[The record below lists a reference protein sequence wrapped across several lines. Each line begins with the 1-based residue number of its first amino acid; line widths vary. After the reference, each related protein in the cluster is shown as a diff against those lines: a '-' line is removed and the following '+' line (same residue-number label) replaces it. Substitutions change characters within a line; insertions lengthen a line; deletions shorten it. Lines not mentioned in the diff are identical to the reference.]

1 MSAEGQMEI
10 SSSGFHFKP
19 GGDGVLAGGN
29 ITFEKDG
36 DITSN
41 DYLIERSRLFGAGK
55 DSPTVQSSGTPDT
68 LTTGTNQADKYSAE
82 DGLIMIESHV
92 STADLWTLKR
102 DIYMQDL
109 TINNGVYLETAGYRI
124 FVRGTLTNSG
134 AIRNDGTAGTN
145 GGIGTINAAGGG
157 GAGAAGGSLA
167 SGQAGSDGGRGGYEL
182 GGADGGGG
190 GGAGGSGGTIFIS
203 ARYLAGEGGGVRAA
217 GGDGGNGGPG
227 G

>member
-1 MSAEGQMEI
+1 
-10 SSSGFHFKP
+10 
-19 GGDGVLAGGN
+19 
-29 ITFEKDG
+29 
-36 DITSN
+36 
-41 DYLIERSRLFGAGK
+41 
-55 DSPTVQSSGTPDT
+55 
-68 LTTGTNQADKYSAE
+68 
-82 DGLIMIESHV
+82 MIESHV

-134 AIRNDGTAGTN
+134 AIRNDGTAGTD
-145 GGIGTINAAGGG
+145 GGLTSIYSAGGG

-167 SGQAGSDGGRGGYEL
+167 SGQAGSQGGRGGYEL

-203 ARYLAGEGGGVRAA
+203 ARYLAGGGIIRAA
-217 GGDGGNGGPG
+217 GGDGGDGGPG